1 MQLDRTGLVVRERSF
16 FDLVDL
22 SFMVLRIYFVPLMKA
37 TLLTVA
43 PLWILNVLLCDHF
56 LRLGIAD
63 ESEGYK
69 AIYIWLTL
77 CLVIAEAPLV
87 SLLPTMYLGR
97 IVFMDDPKLSEV
109 MRDGVKLAPRWIWCQ
124 IFIRGIIW
132 VWLVAFFCRFSD
144 ENVLPA
150 WHFAMV
156 GALALVLLIRAI
168 RPFVNEIIVLE
179 RNRVRA
185 KSPSDMTIARRSG
198 ILHGPSGGDIFGRAI
213 VSYILAVLLFGS
225 FFSAFL
231 FVCRIFLNISDPMH
245 PLVLRVFF
253 PLSLWIVAAYF
264 TVLRFLS
271 YLDIRIRHEG
281 WEVELRLRAESARL
295 SKKLQ

>member
-1 MQLDRTGLVVRERSF
+1 MQLDRTGLAVRERSF

-43 PLWILNVLLCDHF
+43 PLWLLNFLLVDHL
-56 LRLGIAD
+56 LRDAVAD
-63 ESEGYK
+63 EQSPQ
-69 AIYIWLTL
+69 AYIWLTL

-97 IVFMDDPKLSEV
+97 IVFMDDPTLREV
-109 MRDGVKLAPRWIWCQ
+109 MRDGIRLAPRWIWCQ
-124 IFIRGIIW
+124 IFVRGIIW
-132 VWLVAFFCRFSD
+132 VWVVVFFSRTAD
-144 ENVLPA
+144 ENSFVA
-150 WHFAMV
+150 WQFGMVAAMS
-156 GALALVLLIRAI
+156 LLLLIRAV

-179 RNRVRA
+179 RNRLQA
-185 KSPSDMTIARRSG
+185 KSPGDMTIARRSG

-213 VSYILAVLLFGS
+213 VSYLLACLLF
-225 FFSAFL
+225 FSLFAAFL
-231 FVCRIFLNISDPMH
+231 FVCRVLLNIEDPLH
-245 PLVLRVFF
+245 PLILRFIY
-253 PLSLWIVAAYF
+253 PLCLWIVAAYF

-281 WEVELRLRAESARL
+281 WEVELRLRAEAARL
-295 SKKLQ
+295 AKKLQ